1 MSYIENDVDNSVGRA
16 GENTQEPAANKAIDA
31 SEASKIANI
40 LEGLRFPATKEQII
54 KHIADGKSIA
64 LSVENARNT
73 SKYIDD
79 NLKDRKKYN
88 NTYEIERALGLVVKR
103 NNDQNGNMEK
113 VRRKKLPKKE
123 NKKEEIMPYTRD
135 KALNEANRKR
145 FGEKT
150 RRNPY
155 NVTKGNK
162 KNHN

>member
-1 MSYIENDVDNSVGRA
+1 MSYIENDVDNSAGRE

-31 SEASKIANI
+31 NEASKIANI

-54 KHIADGKSIA
+54 KYIADGKSIA

-79 NLKDRKKYN
+79 NLKDGKKYN
-88 NTYEIERALGLVVKR
+88 NTYEVERALGLVVKR
-103 NNDQNGNMEK
+103 NNDQ
-113 VRRKKLPKKE
+113 
-123 NKKEEIMPYTRD
+123 IYTRD

-145 FGEKT
+145 FGEET

-162 KNHN
+162 KNHSK